1 MEETSKEDIKLNETI
16 PERIEEEKPVS
27 VHQEPDTPRNLAT
40 EVMRRL
46 LEENEILKIQINSR
60 EREIVETRK
69 ELGELH
75 SSISYRFGRWVAE
88 TTVGGALKSFIR
100 KYIAK

>member
-16 PERIEEEKPVS
+16 PERIEEEKPAS
-27 VHQEPDTPRNLAT
+27 VRQEPDAPRDVAA

-46 LEENEILKIQINSR
+46 LEENEILKIQVKSR
-60 EREIVETRK
+60 EREIMETRK
-69 ELGELH
+69 ELDELH

-88 TTVGGALKSFIR
+88 TMVGGALKSFLK
-100 KYIAK
+100 KYIFR